1 MLEWKHRHLICDL
14 VSVRGERIEFHV
26 APACCVRDWLTSLC
40 LDTFD
45 NIMDMTGNKYR
56 CCFGSAVFI
65 FFGTIVFFVIETSDH
80 LIYIA
85 LLLPVGLCLCDSS
98 FDRIIGW
105 EGRSMNRQQGL
116 NRFSRR
122 QIKHTDAVRPV
133 ALQPY
138 YYHRRCLLGKCRK
151 TVYWIDIMWFKCI
164 AECYSRWKRQLFGV
178 AAFCFDK
185 LRCSWERGKKNFA
198 WR

>member
-1 MLEWKHRHLICDL
+1 MLFRFCGFYLFRHN
-14 VSVRGERIEFHV
+14 R
-26 APACCVRDWLTSLC
+26 
-40 LDTFD
+40 
-45 NIMDMTGNKYR
+45 
-56 CCFGSAVFI
+56 
-65 FFGTIVFFVIETSDH
+65 FFVIETSDH